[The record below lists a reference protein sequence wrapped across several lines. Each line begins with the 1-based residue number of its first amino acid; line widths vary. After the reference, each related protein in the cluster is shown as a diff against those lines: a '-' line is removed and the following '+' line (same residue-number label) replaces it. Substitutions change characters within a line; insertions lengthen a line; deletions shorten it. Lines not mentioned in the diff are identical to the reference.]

1 MSKYLFLIYFLVTN
15 LNANPINDINYKI
28 NDETYNFYVE
38 IPAGTKQKWEVN
50 KNTGILE
57 WEEKEGNKR
66 IVKFLS
72 YPGNYGFIPQTL
84 SGDLDA
90 LDVIDLDEAAQRDGV
105 KKVKIIGALYFED
118 KKEIDTKI
126 IAIGENSTFNKYSNL
141 SEILLEK
148 PTAIE
153 IIKDWFMNYKK
164 PGKMVFF
171 RYLDRKETIDLIEE
185 SHTRWKNKNIE

>member
-1 MSKYLFLIYFLVTN
+1 MNKYLFLIYFLVTN
-15 LNANPINDINYKI
+15 LNANPINDIDYKI

-66 IVKFLS
+66 IINFLS

-90 LDVIDLDEAAQRDGV
+90 LDVIDLDEAFQRGGV

-118 KKEIDTKI
+118 KKEVDTKI
-126 IAIGENSTFNKYSNL
+126 IAIDENSTFNKYNNL
-141 SEILLEK
+141 SQILLEK
-148 PTAIE
+148 PSTIE
-153 IIKDWFMNYKK
+153 IIKDWFMSYKK

-171 RYLDRKETIDLIEE
+171 RYLDREETIDLIEE
-185 SHTRWKNKNIE
+185 SHTRWKNKNIK